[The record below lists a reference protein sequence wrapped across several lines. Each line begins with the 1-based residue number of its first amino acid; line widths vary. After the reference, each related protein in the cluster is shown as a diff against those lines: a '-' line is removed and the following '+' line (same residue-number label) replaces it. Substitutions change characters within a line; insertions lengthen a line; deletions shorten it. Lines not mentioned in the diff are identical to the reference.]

1 MIRSPRAVSYP
12 RTYELRI
19 DFYAFDRITGV
30 KEVTAALDGTPVV
43 NKQKIDLHTLAVGDH
58 TLVVTAV
65 DYAGN
70 TATKSVTFKVVVTI
84 QSLKSSV
91 EHFYRDG
98 SIDSRT
104 VYNYLMGS
112 LAGAERKHKPADV
125 IHSLNSFIAKVQ
137 QQSGTHIKTEAA
149 NQLIEEAQWL
159 INDLK

>member
-30 KEVTAALDGTPVV
+30 KEMTAALDGTPVL

-84 QSLKSSV
+84 QTLKSSV
-91 EHFYRDG
+91 EHFYKDG

-125 IHSLNSFIAKVQ
+125 IDSLNFFIAKVQ

-149 NQLIEEAQWL
+149 NQLIAEAQWL
-159 INDLK
+159 INNLK